1 MAMRLSIAALGRS
14 LTHAWAT
21 YRPLNGRGDSRFT
34 FTLEAIRRPNAEGR
48 SPPHVAA
55 ANRFF
60 AHKEHN
66 AHTEQAGQCSDNAP
80 HII

>member
-1 MAMRLSIAALGRS
+1 MATRLSIAALGRS
-14 LTHAWAT
+14 LTNGAT
-21 YRPLNGRGDSRFT
+21 YRPPNGTGASSFA
-34 FTLEAIRRPNAEGR
+34 FKLEAIRKPNAEGR